1 MLKAEIKDVI
11 DEKRKEIERHELY
24 KYANISFYVWLTVIC
39 FSICIVGIIASAI
52 FFYYFK
58 NELLLLSISLCSIL
72 AVIILHLG
80 LFLIIYYSIKKNR
93 ASANILKLESEIEEL
108 ENKLKDNK
116 DDVSTSIESIKKAKE
131 LFEKRILSKEEYELI
146 KARILEKV

>member
-1 MLKAEIKDVI
+1 MLKAEIKNEI
-11 DEKRKEIERHELY
+11 DRKRTEIERYELY

-39 FSICIVGIIASAI
+39 FSICIVGIIVSAI
-52 FFYYFK
+52 FFYYYK
-58 NELLLLSISLCSIL
+58 NQYSSFSITICSIL

-93 ASANILKLESEIEEL
+93 APANILKLESEIEEL
-108 ENKLKDNK
+108 ENRLEDSK
-116 DDVSTSIESIKKAKE
+116 DDISTSIESIKKAKE
-131 LFEKRILSKEEYELI
+131 LFEKGILSKEEYELI